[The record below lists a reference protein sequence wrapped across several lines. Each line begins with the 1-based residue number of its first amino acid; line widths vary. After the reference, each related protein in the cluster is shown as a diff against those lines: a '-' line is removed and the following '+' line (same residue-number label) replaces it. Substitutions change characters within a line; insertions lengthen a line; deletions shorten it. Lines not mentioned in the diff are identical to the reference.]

1 MWILE
6 CGRKAL
12 FFAEVL
18 FRKLALNFKNDFE
31 VLYFWIEKA
40 SGTLTIFPG
49 ASGVFR
55 EASFVETWTSP

>member
-49 ASGVFR
+49 A
-55 EASFVETWTSP
+55 